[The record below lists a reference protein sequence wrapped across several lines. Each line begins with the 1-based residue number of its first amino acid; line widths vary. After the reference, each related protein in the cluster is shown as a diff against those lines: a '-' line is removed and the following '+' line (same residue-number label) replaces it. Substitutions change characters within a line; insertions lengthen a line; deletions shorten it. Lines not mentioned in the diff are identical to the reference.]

1 MRAIRL
7 HEFGPPENLIYE
19 EVEDPQP
26 APGQVRIV
34 VAAAGVH
41 LIDTTIR
48 AGVQRGPLPLPDLPA
63 IPGREVAGV
72 VDAVGSGVE
81 EGWIGRR
88 VVAHLGSASGGYA
101 ELAVREANAVHAL
114 PDGVA
119 EDEAVAMIGTGRT
132 TLGILE
138 VARLTPGDVALI
150 TAAAGGIGSLLVQAV
165 REAGATAVG
174 LAGGEAKVARVR
186 ELGATVAIDYTARDW
201 TEAVR
206 EALGDAQLTVAFDGV
221 GGAVG
226 RGALELLAPGGRLIL
241 FGWSS
246 GEPTRLSAS
255 DLFARGLTASAA
267 IGPRILSRPGGVR
280 DLEERA
286 LAALADGRLV
296 PLMQRF
302 ALAEA
307 GAAHAAL
314 ETRATVG
321 KTVLV
326 PSGHTA
332 SGPPGV
338 EGTGSTM

>member
-1 MRAIRL
+1 MHAIRL
-7 HEFGPPENLIYE
+7 HEFGPPENLVYE
-19 EVEDPQP
+19 DVEDPQ
-26 APGQVRIV
+26 AGPGQVRIA

-48 AGVQRGPLPLPDLPA
+48 AGVQRGPMPLPDLPA

-72 VDAVGSGVE
+72 VDALGSGVD
-81 EGWIGRR
+81 EGWLGRR
-88 VVAHLGSASGGYA
+88 VVAHLGPASGGYA
-101 ELAVREANAVHAL
+101 ELAVRDVDAVHAL
-114 PDGVA
+114 PDGVG

-138 VARLTPGDVALI
+138 VAALTSGDVALI

-165 REAGATAVG
+165 REAGAVAVAV
-174 LAGGEAKVARVR
+174 AGGAAKVARVH

-206 EALGDAQLTVAFDGV
+206 EALGDAQVTVAFDGV
-221 GGAVG
+221 GGEVG

-246 GEPTRLSAS
+246 GEPTPLSAV

-267 IGPRILSRPGGVR
+267 IGPRILNRPGGMR
-280 DLEERA
+280 DLEEQA

-296 PLMQRF
+296 PIVQRF
-302 ALAEA
+302 PLADA
-307 GAAHAAL
+307 AAAHAAL
-314 ETRATVG
+314 EARQTVG
-321 KTVLV
+321 KAVLI
-326 PSGHTA
+326 P
-332 SGPPGV
+332 
-338 EGTGSTM
+338 

>member
-7 HEFGPPENLIYE
+7 HAFGPPENLVYE
-19 EVEDPQP
+19 EVDDPQP
-26 APGQVRIV
+26 GPGQVRIV

-48 AGVQRGPLPLPDLPA
+48 AGIQRGPMPLPDLPA

-72 VDAVGSGVE
+72 VDALGFGVDE
-81 EGWIGRR
+81 RWLGRR
-88 VVAHLGSASGGYA
+88 VVAHLGPASGGYA
-101 ELAVREANAVHAL
+101 ELAVRDVDAVHAL
-114 PDGVA
+114 PEGVA

-138 VARLTPGDVALI
+138 VAQVTRGDVALI

-165 REAGATAVG
+165 REAGAVAVG

-186 ELGATVAIDYTARDW
+186 ELGATMAIDYAARDW
-201 TEAVR
+201 AEAVR
-206 EALGDAQLTVAFDGV
+206 KALGNTQVTVAFDGV

-267 IGPRILSRPGGVR
+267 IGPRILNRPGGMR
-280 DLEERA
+280 GLEEQA
-286 LAALADGRLV
+286 LAALAEGRLV
-296 PLMQRF
+296 PLVQRF
-302 ALAEA
+302 ALADA
-307 GAAHAAL
+307 AAAHAAL
-314 ETRATVG
+314 EARATIG
-321 KTVLV
+321 KAVLV
-326 PSGHTA
+326 P
-332 SGPPGV
+332 
-338 EGTGSTM
+338 

>member
-1 MRAIRL
+1 MHAIRL
-7 HEFGPPENLIYE
+7 HEFGPPENLVYE

-26 APGQVRIV
+26 AAGHVRIA

-72 VDAVGSGVE
+72 VDALGVGVDE
-81 EGWIGRR
+81 IWLGRR
-88 VVAHLGSASGGYA
+88 VVAHLGPASGGYA
-101 ELAVREANAVHAL
+101 ELAVREVDAVHAL
-114 PDGVA
+114 PDGVT

-138 VARLTPGDVALI
+138 VAQVAPDDVALI

-165 REAGATAVG
+165 REAGAVAVG
-174 LAGGEAKVARVR
+174 LAGGEEKVARVH
-186 ELGATVAIDYTARDW
+186 ELGATVAIDYTAPNW
-201 TEAVR
+201 AEAAR
-206 EALGDAQLTVAFDGV
+206 EALGDARVTVAFDGV
-221 GGAVG
+221 GGTVG

-267 IGPRILSRPGGVR
+267 IGPRILNRPGGMR
-280 DLEERA
+280 DLEEQA
-286 LAALADGRLV
+286 LAALAEGRLS
-296 PLMQRF
+296 PLVQRF

-307 GAAHAAL
+307 AAAHAAL
-314 ETRATVG
+314 EARATVG
-321 KTVLV
+321 KAVLV
-326 PSGHTA
+326 P
-332 SGPPGV
+332 
-338 EGTGSTM
+338 

>member
-7 HEFGPPENLIYE
+7 HEFGPAENLVYE
-19 EVEDPQP
+19 EVEDPRP
-26 APGQVRIV
+26 GPGQVRIA

-72 VDAVGSGVE
+72 VDALGSGLDE
-81 EGWIGRR
+81 SWLGRR
-88 VVAHLGSASGGYA
+88 VVAHLGPASGGYA
-101 ELAVREANAVHAL
+101 ELAVREVDAVHAL

-138 VARLTPGDVALI
+138 VAQVTAGDVALI
-150 TAAAGGIGSLLVQAV
+150 TAAAGGIGSLLVQAA
-165 REAGATAVG
+165 REAGAVAVG
-174 LAGGEAKVARVR
+174 LAGGEEKVARVH
-186 ELGATVAIDYTARDW
+186 ELGATVAIDYTAPDW
-201 TEAVR
+201 ADAVG
-206 EALGDAQLTVAFDGV
+206 EALGDARVTVAFDGV
-221 GGAVG
+221 GGTVG

-267 IGPRILSRPGGVR
+267 IGPRILNRPGGTR
-280 DLEERA
+280 DLEEQA
-286 LAALADGRLV
+286 LAALADGRLA
-296 PLMQRF
+296 PLVQRF
-302 ALAEA
+302 ALADA
-307 GAAHAAL
+307 AAAHAAL

-321 KTVLV
+321 KAVLV
-326 PSGHTA
+326 P
-332 SGPPGV
+332 
-338 EGTGSTM
+338 

>member
-7 HEFGPPENLIYE
+7 HEFGPAENLVYE
-19 EVEDPQP
+19 EVEDPRP
-26 APGQVRIV
+26 GPGQVRIA

-72 VDAVGSGVE
+72 VDGLGAGVDE
-81 EGWIGRR
+81 IWLGRR
-88 VVAHLGSASGGYA
+88 VVAHLGPASGGYA
-101 ELAVREANAVHAL
+101 ELAVREVDAVHAL

-138 VARLTPGDVALI
+138 VAQVTAGDVALI
-150 TAAAGGIGSLLVQAV
+150 TAAAGGIGSLLVQAA
-165 REAGATAVG
+165 REAGAVAVG
-174 LAGGEAKVARVR
+174 LAGGEEKVARVH
-186 ELGATVAIDYTARDW
+186 ELGATVAIDYTAPDW
-201 TEAVR
+201 ADAVG
-206 EALGDAQLTVAFDGV
+206 EALGDARVTVAFDGV
-221 GGAVG
+221 GGTVG

-267 IGPRILSRPGGVR
+267 IGPRILNRPGGMR
-280 DLEERA
+280 DLEEQA
-286 LAALADGRLV
+286 LAALADGRLA
-296 PLMQRF
+296 PLVQRF
-302 ALAEA
+302 ALADA
-307 GAAHAAL
+307 AAAHAAL

-321 KTVLV
+321 KAVLV
-326 PSGHTA
+326 P
-332 SGPPGV
+332 
-338 EGTGSTM
+338 